1 MLKILSFNL
10 LIISFVLVSCSK
22 SESET
27 PTNTVTYPTSKSGVT
42 ASGSMTVGSDT
53 VSGTYATVCT
63 DASSLSSK
71 PSYAC
76 SRLISGGPSDA
87 THVGWILVITGSSSF
102 TEESNYY
109 TDSACTS
116 LSYGRYDNF
125 DNVTVGEASG
135 SDYKVTYTQTN
146 YTLFANTTE
155 AKTNIEESFSGITVT
170 VGTAYVI
177 TSGIPYKNLIKVSG
191 TNLDL
196 GYKGY
201 TDYPST
207 SDGTNYV
214 KQ

>member
-1 MLKILSFNL
+1 VLKILSFNL

-22 SESET
+22 SENET
-27 PTNTVTYPTSKSGVT
+27 PTNTAVTYPTSKSGVT
-42 ASGSMTVGSDT
+42 ASGTMTVGSDT
-53 VSGTYATVCT
+53 VSGTYA
-63 DASSLSSK
+63 
-71 PSYAC
+71 YAC

-135 SDYKVTYTQTN
+135 SDYKVTYTLTN

-155 AKTNIEESFSGITVT
+155 AKTYIEGVFSGITVT

-177 TSGIPYKNLIKVSG
+177 TSGMSYKNLIKVSG

-196 GYKGY
+196 GNESL

-207 SDGTNYV
+207 SDGNNYV

>member
-1 MLKILSFNL
+1 M
-10 LIISFVLVSCSK
+10 
-22 SESET
+22 
-27 PTNTVTYPTSKSGVT
+27 
-42 ASGSMTVGSDT
+42 
-53 VSGTYATVCT
+53 
-63 DASSLSSK
+63 
-71 PSYAC
+71 
-76 SRLISGGPSDA
+76 
-87 THVGWILVITGSSSF
+87 TGSSSL

-116 LSYGRYDNF
+116 LSYGRYDNY

-196 GYKGY
+196 GNKGY

>member
-1 MLKILSFNL
+1 VLKILSFNL

-22 SESET
+22 SENET
-27 PTNTVTYPTSKSGVT
+27 PTNTAVTYPTSKSGVT

-53 VSGTYATVCT
+53 VSGTYA
-63 DASSLSSK
+63 
-71 PSYAC
+71 YAC

-135 SDYKVTYTQTN
+135 SDYKVTYTEEN
-146 YTLFANTTE
+146 FAILANTTAGETYYE
-155 AKTNIEESFSGITVT
+155 AMFSSCCSIDLT
-170 VGTAYVI
+170 VGTKKVVTTGA
-177 TSGIPYKNLIKVSG
+177 TKIKVSG

-196 GYKGY
+196 GNESL

-207 SDGTNYV
+207 SDGNNYV